1 MLPDWA
7 PNVHPLVIHF
17 PIALLFVAALVDA
30 IALVIRTSHPW
41 ARTSAVGL
49 YALGALGTA
58 VAFLT
63 GRDASDEVDLPAQAI
78 TTLNAHADW
87 ALYLVWFA
95 GLYALVRVAAL
106 RYDRENRLAV
116 HLPLA
121 ALGLVSLF
129 LVQQTAERGGQMVY
143 QYGVA
148 VAAVTIEDPAR
159 HDHNAHGMGA
169 GPAAEGAD
177 DHAEGG
183 DHADMQMG
191 EMAAAPAGGET
202 GQAGVPA
209 LRSLA
214 GARPEGATLTAS
226 PGRPT
231 FVTTGDAVGDLEAE
245 TQLDLSR
252 FTGTVMLV
260 HHVQDAQTYDF
271 LAVDKPASGET
282 TVRQGRVAGGVETTF
297 DRGTATLS
305 GTVALKT
312 YAVGTHFRGYVGGDQ
327 VTHGHGDAAPAGRVG
342 LRLDGTGSVH
352 VLALAATAVQ

>member
-30 IALVIRTSHPW
+30 IALVVREKHPW
-41 ARTSAVGL
+41 VLTSAVGL

-63 GRDASDEVDLPAQAI
+63 GRDASDEVDLPAAAI

-106 RYDRENRLAV
+106 RYDRERRLAV

-129 LVQQTAERGGQMVY
+129 FVQQTAERGGKMVY

-148 VAAVTIEDPAR
+148 VATVADPDASGEAMEGMEGMD
-159 HDHNAHGMGA
+159 HDAM
-169 GPAAEGAD
+169 
-177 DHAEGG
+177 
-183 DHADMQMG
+183 MS
-191 EMAAAPAGGET
+191 AAPLDINA
-202 GQAGVPA
+202 
-209 LRSLA
+209 A
-214 GARPEGATLTAS
+214 GAFAWTDASGPFPADAQALSGTASGATLTAA

-231 FVTTGDAVGDLEAE
+231 FIALGEAVGDLEA
-245 TQLDLSR
+245 QARLDLSG
-252 FTGTVMLV
+252 FTGTAMLV
-260 HHVQDAQTYDF
+260 HHVQGVESYDF
-271 LAVDKPASGET
+271 LALDVPASGAA
-282 TVRQGRVAGGVETTF
+282 TVRQGRVEDGAETTF
-297 DRGTATLS
+297 DSGEADLS
-305 GTVALKT
+305 SPVDLKV

-327 VTHGHGDAAPAGRVG
+327 RTHGHGDAAPPGRVG
-342 LRLDGTGSVH
+342 LRLDGTGSARI
-352 VLALAATAVQ
+352 LALSATPVQ